1 MRAPEA
7 SRPRFPRA
15 RLVERLDRVR
25 PGSVVLITAPS
36 GYGKT
41 DLLLAWSRASQV
53 PAIRL
58 TLRPHHDAPGA
69 FVAALADALAPV
81 GAEPTIG
88 QPLSQSHA
96 PAADASAAV
105 AGLLDQLARR
115 RLLLLLDDV
124 HRLTSPEALAD
135 LDALVAGL
143 PRSCVP
149 VSYTH
154 LTLPT
159 KRIV

>member
-53 PAIRL
+53 PAIR
-58 TLRPHHDAPGA
+58 
-69 FVAALADALAPV
+69 
-81 GAEPTIG
+81 
-88 QPLSQSHA
+88 
-96 PAADASAAV
+96 
-105 AGLLDQLARR
+105 
-115 RLLLLLDDV
+115 
-124 HRLTSPEALAD
+124 
-135 LDALVAGL
+135 
-143 PRSCVP
+143 P

-159 KRIV
+159 SGLV